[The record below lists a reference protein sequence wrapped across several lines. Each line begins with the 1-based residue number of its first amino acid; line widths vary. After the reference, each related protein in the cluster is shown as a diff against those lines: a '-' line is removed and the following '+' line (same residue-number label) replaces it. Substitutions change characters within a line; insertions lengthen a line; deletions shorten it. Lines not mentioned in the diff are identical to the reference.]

1 MCRYEETDQGDI
13 DHVLAGRSTKQE
25 DVILKGET
33 FLDGFLFVSLRVCLC
48 AFFSVRVFQCAR
60 RVFVWLCVA
69 SSHTCVH
76 AHRHAMCTGKL
87 GVMLDGLAATRH
99 KLTSELARIASER
112 ARDEAAWRSTVFIDN
127 NATAAREESRL
138 TYLEKD
144 MTEELAEAVTDL
156 ERRVSAQTVTTQTS
170 FLHVA
175 QEVTQLAAAQHKENK
190 EQAAWLDTL
199 TLAVH
204 EAGKK
209 MEDDLQQL
217 REQLLEVDT
226 RLTQNTRDLDD
237 LQTDSIVS
245 INHTLV
251 RDLDSVNATA
261 HAMVLRDK
269 LAAQERLTTEFNTL
283 RRRISV
289 LGSAVNTTAA
299 AQRAAVLELQD
310 VAKRQ
315 DAMRKSGMAAVERD
329 ARSTQKYLDARLVVV
344 HKQIASLKQV
354 RGLVLGRSLGGI
366 SVWPCLVRADGQ
378 PSSSGCRL

>member
-1 MCRYEETDQGDI
+1 
-13 DHVLAGRSTKQE
+13 
-25 DVILKGET
+25 
-33 FLDGFLFVSLRVCLC
+33 
-48 AFFSVRVFQCAR
+48 
-60 RVFVWLCVA
+60 
-69 SSHTCVH
+69 
-76 AHRHAMCTGKL
+76 MCTGKL

-99 KLTSELARIASER
+99 KLTSELERIASER

-138 TYLEKD
+138 TFLEKD

-190 EQAAWLDTL
+190 KQAAWLDTL

-354 RGLVLGRSLGGI
+354 G
-366 SVWPCLVRADGQ
+366 VWF
-378 PSSSGCRL
+378 